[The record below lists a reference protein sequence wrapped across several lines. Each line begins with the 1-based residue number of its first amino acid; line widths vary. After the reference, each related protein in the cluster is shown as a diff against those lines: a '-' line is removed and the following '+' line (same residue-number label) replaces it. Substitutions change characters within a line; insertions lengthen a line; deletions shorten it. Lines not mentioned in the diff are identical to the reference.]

1 MPDDLTTH
9 LAALLAEHE
18 YGAGSQGRFC
28 RCGAMGVGDRQR
40 NHAAHVAAV
49 LAEAGVG
56 FVAEAERERDEAR
69 ATNDR
74 LNRRVQIAE
83 AAVHELTTGTGNG
96 KARPVAAEMWARCQE
111 THERHCP
118 RAERAEAALVDL
130 RGRVRALAEH
140 WSSCWCGPQ
149 MAPDHD
155 PRRQDCPR
163 CGDEAAH
170 YFSGGFVETLRALLD
185 TEATP

>member
-1 MPDDLTTH
+1 MPNTDADR
-9 LAALLAEHE
+9 LAALVLDALVDLTSDHPWAEQT
-18 YGAGSQGRFC
+18 S
-28 RCGAMGVGDRQR
+28 
-40 NHAAHVAAV
+40 AHVATV
-49 LAEAGVG
+49 LTAAGVG

-118 RAERAEAALVDL
+118 RAERAEAALADL
-130 RGRVRALAEH
+130 RARVAPLARECQGLVSRYTRAPGEN
-140 WSSCWCGPQ
+140 
-149 MAPDHD
+149 
-155 PRRQDCPR
+155 
-163 CGDEAAH
+163 GDRVADLLSEDTHRIGTAI
-170 YFSGGFVETLRALLD
+170 LALLD
-185 TEATP
+185 AEPTP

>member
-1 MPDDLTTH
+1 MPNTDADR
-9 LAALLAEHE
+9 LAALVLDALVDLTSDHPWAEQT
-18 YGAGSQGRFC
+18 S
-28 RCGAMGVGDRQR
+28 
-40 NHAAHVAAV
+40 AHVATV
-49 LAEAGVG
+49 LTAAGVG

-118 RAERAEAALVDL
+118 RAERAEAALADL
-130 RGRVRALAEH
+130 RALAHSPE
-140 WSSCWCGPQ
+140 S
-149 MAPDHD
+149 DKF
-155 PRRQDCPR
+155 R
-163 CGDEAAH
+163 DEACRNAVALP
-170 YFSGGFVETLRALLD
+170 YASNRYVRLLDDLRALLD

>member
-1 MPDDLTTH
+1 MTAPESAPVGDVE
-9 LAALLAEHE
+9 AALA
-18 YGAGSQGRFC
+18 
-28 RCGAMGVGDRQR
+28 
-40 NHAAHVAAV
+40 
-49 LAEAGVG
+49 
-56 FVAEAERERDEAR
+56 EAR

-118 RAERAEAALVDL
+118 RAERAEAALADL
-130 RGRVRALAEH
+130 RARVKALADEMD
-140 WSSCWCGPQ
+140 GPQ
-149 MAPDHD
+149 SPLHIMS
-155 PRRQDCPR
+155 
-163 CGDEAAH
+163 AAD
-170 YFSGGFVETLRALLD
+170 LLLALLD